1 MTFFFGVKLPVFS
14 SSLMSPSTWGGSIP
28 GLYRRTGTPSL
39 SIRNFSKFQLHRRRV
54 RRKVMRRGK
63 EENDIQ
69 EGLTHLILAT
79 FEVPIPSY
87 DFNFV

>member
-1 MTFFFGVKLPVFS
+1 
-14 SSLMSPSTWGGSIP
+14 
-28 GLYRRTGTPSL
+28 
-39 SIRNFSKFQLHRRRV
+39 V